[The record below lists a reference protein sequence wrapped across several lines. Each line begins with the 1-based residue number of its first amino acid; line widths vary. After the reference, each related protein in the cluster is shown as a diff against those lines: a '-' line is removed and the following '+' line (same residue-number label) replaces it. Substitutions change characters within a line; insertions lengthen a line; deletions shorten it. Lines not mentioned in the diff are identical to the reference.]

1 MAHYGIG
8 DMELRFA
15 KLLWENDPI
24 TTKELVKL
32 CEKELNWKKST
43 VFTVLRRLCG
53 FGMFQN
59 KDCVVT
65 ALVSEDEYMSDLSED
80 IIEKAFRGSLPLL
93 VTSFTR
99 KNKLSEKEKAELLA
113 LIEQMPGEREK
124 RKTAKKLETKGQTSN
139 DIGK

>member
-15 KLLWENDPI
+15 KLLWEHEPI
-24 TTKELVKL
+24 TTRELVKL
-32 CEKELNWKKST
+32 CEQELNWKKST

-59 KDCVVT
+59 KDCIVT
-65 ALVSEDEYMSDLSED
+65 ALMSEEEYMSNLSED
-80 IIEKAFRGSLPLL
+80 IIENAFRGSLPLL

-99 KNKLSEKEKAELLA
+99 KKVLSAKEKEELLA
-113 LIEQMPGEREK
+113 LIEQMPEVQD
-124 RKTAKKLETKGQTSN
+124 ETKKSKKSGNKGQ
-139 DIGK
+139 KK

>member
-15 KLLWENDPI
+15 KLLWEHEPI
-24 TTKELVKL
+24 TTRELVKL
-32 CEKELNWKKST
+32 CEQELNWKKST

-59 KDCVVT
+59 KDCIVT
-65 ALVSEDEYMSDLSED
+65 ALMSEEEYMSNLSED
-80 IIEKAFRGSLPLL
+80 IIENAFRGSLPLL

-99 KNKLSEKEKAELLA
+99 KNTLSEKEKAELLA
-113 LIEQMPGEREK
+113 LIEQMPEESK
-124 RKTAKKLETKGQTSN
+124 EAKKSKWFGNKGKTK
-139 DIGK
+139 

>member
-15 KLLWENDPI
+15 KLLWEHEPI
-24 TTKELVKL
+24 TTRELVKL
-32 CEKELNWKKST
+32 CEQELNWKKST

-59 KDCVVT
+59 KDCIVT
-65 ALVSEDEYMSDLSED
+65 SLMNEEEYMSNLSED
-80 IIEKAFRGSLPLL
+80 IIENAFCGSLPLL

-99 KNKLSEKEKAELLA
+99 KKVLSTKEKEELLA
-113 LIEQMPGEREK
+113 LIEQMPEVQEESK
-124 RKTAKKLETKGQTSN
+124 RSEIN
-139 DIGK
+139 E

>member
-15 KLLWENDPI
+15 KLLWEHEPI
-24 TTKELVKL
+24 TTRELVKL
-32 CEKELNWKKST
+32 CERELNWKKST

-53 FGMFQN
+53 FEMFQN

-65 ALVSEDEYMSDLSED
+65 SLMNEDEYMSNLSED
-80 IIEKAFRGSLPLL
+80 IIENAFCGSLPLL

-99 KNKLSEKEKAELLA
+99 KNTLSAKEKAELLA
-113 LIEQMPGEREK
+113 LIEQMPEGQEETKKGRK
-124 RKTAKKLETKGQTSN
+124 RKR
-139 DIGK
+139 

>member
-15 KLLWENDPI
+15 KLLWEHEPI
-24 TTKELVKL
+24 TTRELVKL
-32 CEKELNWKKST
+32 CEQELSWKKST

-59 KDCVVT
+59 KDCIVT
-65 ALVSEDEYMSDLSED
+65 ARMSEEEYMSNLSED
-80 IIEKAFRGSLPLL
+80 IIENAFRGSLPLL

-99 KNKLSEKEKAELLA
+99 KKALSAKEKEELLT
-113 LIEQMPGEREK
+113 LIEQMPEEQEETENG
-124 RKTAKKLETKGQTSN
+124 KKSGRTGRDK
-139 DIGK
+139 